1 MALRSGFEFALP
13 LAGFDS
19 GEDRRGQQD
28 AKYRAWAH
36 QFSAMLGEGE
46 RRHGLR
52 VLHAGGGISEDE
64 ATALV
69 LGEASAWVLN
79 CAGSQPAFASLI
91 LNAQSHSHAEHNLR
105 TLPGSAFVL

>member
-52 VLHAGGGISEDE
+52 QGLTLVHFSAQRKRFLWVGGAYRGC
-64 ATALV
+64 
-69 LGEASAWVLN
+69 LGD
-79 CAGSQPAFASLI
+79 
-91 LNAQSHSHAEHNLR
+91 AQEVSGDIR
-105 TLPGSAFVL
+105 GC